1 MIHNLTIAEQIK
13 GLKNRDFSSLELTQH
28 YLNRIDNSNLNAF
41 ISVTSDQAINQAK
54 MADSILAKG
63 NAASLTGIPYAHKD
77 IFCTKGIKTSAGSK
91 MLDSFISPYDA
102 TLSDKLNSQN
112 MVMLGKTNMDE
123 FAMGSSNEN
132 SYYGPV

>member
-54 MADSILAKG
+54 IADSILAKG

-77 IFCTKGIKTSAGSK
+77 IFCTKGIK
-91 MLDSFISPYDA
+91 
-102 TLSDKLNSQN
+102 
-112 MVMLGKTNMDE
+112 
-123 FAMGSSNEN
+123 
-132 SYYGPV
+132 PVQGQRC

>member
-1 MIHNLTIAEQIK
+1 MMHNLTVAEQIK

-77 IFCTKGIKTSAGSK
+77 ILVRILWRYCRVRALWRYGPMCWVTRKTSWR
-91 MLDSFISPYDA
+91 I
-102 TLSDKLNSQN
+102 
-112 MVMLGKTNMDE
+112 
-123 FAMGSSNEN
+123 
-132 SYYGPV
+132 